1 MATVLV
7 VEDERD
13 SRELLARTV
22 RKGGHTAVIAANG
35 WEALLALDEAPVD
48 LVLLDL
54 MMPGMDGPTFLSIL
68 RNDQRRRSVPVVL
81 VTALSEGDLL
91 TSAARLGVSK
101 CLKKAHYTPED
112 LLHTIDQ
119 VLAGRMMAQES
130 IRGDLARGPM
140 DN

>member
-22 RKGGHTAVIAANG
+22 RKGGHTAVVAANG

-91 TSAARLGVSK
+91 SSAARLGVSK
-101 CLKKAHYTPED
+101 CLKKAHYTPQD
-112 LLHTIDQ
+112 LLETIDQ
-119 VLAGRMMAQES
+119 VLATRIMAQDG
-130 IRGDLARGPM
+130 IRGDLARGPS

>member
-1 MATVLV
+1 MATILV

-22 RKGGHTAVIAANG
+22 RKGGHTAVVAANG

-48 LVLLDL
+48 MVLLDL
-54 MMPGMDGPTFLSIL
+54 MMPGMDGATFLGIL

-81 VTALSEGDLL
+81 VTALAEGALL
-91 TSAARLGVSK
+91 SSAARLGVSK
-101 CLKKAHYTPED
+101 CLKKAHYSPHE
-112 LLHTIDQ
+112 LLQTIDE
-119 VLAGRMMAQES
+119 VLAGRIMTQQS
-130 IRGDLARGPM
+130 IRGDLARGPS

>member
-1 MATVLV
+1 MATILV

-22 RKGGHTAVIAANG
+22 RKGGHTAVVAANG

-101 CLKKAHYTPED
+101 CLKKAHYTAED
-112 LLHTIDQ
+112 LLSTIEQ
-119 VLAGRMMAQES
+119 VLVTRMMAQDN
-130 IRGDLARGPM
+130 IRGDIARGAL

>member
-22 RKGGHTAVIAANG
+22 HKGGHTAVVAANG

-48 LVLLDL
+48 LVLLDV

-68 RNDQRRRSVPVVL
+68 RNDQRRRAIPVVL
-81 VTALSEGDLL
+81 VTALSEGELL

-101 CLKKAHYTPED
+101 CLKKAHYTPQD
-112 LLHTIDQ
+112 LLETIDQ
-119 VLAGRMMAQES
+119 VLATRIMAQDS
-130 IRGDLARGPM
+130 IRGDLARGPSE
-140 DN
+140 N

>member
-22 RKGGHTAVIAANG
+22 RKGGHTVIVAANG
-35 WEALLALDEAPVD
+35 WEALLALDEAAVD

-68 RNDQRRRSVPVVL
+68 RNDQRRRATPVIL

-101 CLKKAHYTPED
+101 CLKKANYTPQE
-112 LLHTIDQ
+112 LLETIDT
-119 VLAGRMMAQES
+119 VLTGHMMAQQN
-130 IRGDLARGPM
+130 IRNDLARGPT
-140 DN
+140 NN